1 MAKKWYV
8 KELSKLTGVS
18 VRTLH
23 HYDNVNLLKPSER
36 LENGYRKYSEEDL
49 LKLQQ
54 IIALKSFGFKL
65 MHIRNI
71 LLKNISLIDN
81 LKNQTIFLKGKAK
94 SLYTTSKDDRL
105 VMHFSDDTS
114 AFDGKKKEALLGKGA
129 VNNQFNAFIMD
140 HLQNNG
146 IETHHI
152 EVLNNND
159 SLVWNLNMFP
169 VECVIRNRASGSICR
184 RLGTEDGLILE
195 SPLFEFFLKDDDL
208 GDPLIN
214 DEHIISFGWAT
225 KDQID
230 EMKKLTYKVNS
241 VLKEL
246 FINSGLILVDFK
258 VEFGVN
264 GNGTILLADEF
275 TPDGCRLWDSE
286 TLKKMDKD
294 RFRQGLGDVVESYH
308 QVADRLG
315 MNIIVD

>member
-1 MAKKWYV
+1 MEKI
-8 KELSKLTGVS
+8 KEIT
-18 VRTLH
+18 
-23 HYDNVNLLKPSER
+23 
-36 LENGYRKYSEEDL
+36 
-49 LKLQQ
+49 
-54 IIALKSFGFKL
+54 
-65 MHIRNI
+65 
-71 LLKNISLIDN
+71 
-81 LKNQTIFLKGKAK
+81 KGKAK
-94 SLYTTSKDDRL
+94 SLFTTSNDNQL

-140 HLQNNG
+140 HLEKNG
-146 IETHHI
+146 VETHHI

-159 SLVWNLNMFP
+159 SLVHKLDMFP
-169 VECVIRNRASGSICR
+169 IECVIRNRASGSICR
-184 RLGTEDGLILE
+184 RLGTEDGLILKN
-195 SPLFEFFLKDDDL
+195 PLFEFFLKDDDL

-214 DEHIISFGWAT
+214 DEHIISFGWAN
-225 KDQID
+225 KDQI
-230 EMKKLTYKVNS
+230 EKMKELTYKVNT

-246 FINSGLILVDFK
+246 FINSNLILVDFK
-258 VEFGVN
+258 VEFGVCSQ
-264 GNGTILLADEF
+264 GKILLADEF

>member
-1 MAKKWYV
+1 MKKIN
-8 KELSKLTGVS
+8 EIT
-18 VRTLH
+18 
-23 HYDNVNLLKPSER
+23 
-36 LENGYRKYSEEDL
+36 
-49 LKLQQ
+49 
-54 IIALKSFGFKL
+54 
-65 MHIRNI
+65 
-71 LLKNISLIDN
+71 
-81 LKNQTIFLKGKAK
+81 KGKAK
-94 SLYTTSKDDRL
+94 SMFTTDNEDHL

-146 IETHHI
+146 VETHHI

-169 VECVIRNRASGSICR
+169 IECVIRNRASGSICR

-195 SPLFEFFLKDDDL
+195 SPLFEFFLKDDEL

-230 EMKKLTYKVNS
+230 EMKILTYKVNT

-264 GNGTILLADEF
+264 SNGTILLADEF

>member
-1 MAKKWYV
+1 MDKI
-8 KELSKLTGVS
+8 KEIT
-18 VRTLH
+18 
-23 HYDNVNLLKPSER
+23 
-36 LENGYRKYSEEDL
+36 
-49 LKLQQ
+49 
-54 IIALKSFGFKL
+54 
-65 MHIRNI
+65 
-71 LLKNISLIDN
+71 
-81 LKNQTIFLKGKAK
+81 KGKAK
-94 SLYTTSKDDRL
+94 SLFTTSNDDNL

-114 AFDGKKKEALLGKGA
+114 GFDGKKKEALLGKGS
-129 VNNQFNAFIMD
+129 VNNQFNAFIME

-152 EVLNNND
+152 EVINNND
-159 SLVWNLNMFP
+159 SLVKKLTMFP
-169 VECVIRNRASGSICR
+169 IECVIRNRASGSICR
-184 RLGTEDGLILE
+184 RLGTEDGLVLE

-214 DEHIISFGWAT
+214 DEHIISFGWAK

-230 EMKKLTYKVNS
+230 EMKKLTYQVNTILS
-241 VLKEL
+241 EL

-258 VEFGVN
+258 VEYGVCSQ
-264 GNGTILLADEF
+264 GKILLADEF

>member
-1 MAKKWYV
+1 MEKI
-8 KELSKLTGVS
+8 KELT
-18 VRTLH
+18 
-23 HYDNVNLLKPSER
+23 
-36 LENGYRKYSEEDL
+36 
-49 LKLQQ
+49 
-54 IIALKSFGFKL
+54 
-65 MHIRNI
+65 
-71 LLKNISLIDN
+71 
-81 LKNQTIFLKGKAK
+81 KGKAK
-94 SLYTTSKDDRL
+94 SLFTTSDDNRL
-105 VMHFSDDTS
+105 IMHFSDDTS

-146 IETHHI
+146 VETHHI

-169 VECVIRNRASGSICR
+169 IECVIRNRASGSICR

-195 SPLFEFFLKDDDL
+195 SPLFEFFLKDDEL

-214 DEHIISFGWAT
+214 DEHIISFGRAT

-230 EMKKLTYKVNS
+230 EMKILTYKVNT

-264 GNGTILLADEF
+264 SNGTILLADEF

>member
-1 MAKKWYV
+1 
-8 KELSKLTGVS
+8 
-18 VRTLH
+18 
-23 HYDNVNLLKPSER
+23 
-36 LENGYRKYSEEDL
+36 
-49 LKLQQ
+49 
-54 IIALKSFGFKL
+54 
-65 MHIRNI
+65 
-71 LLKNISLIDN
+71 
-81 LKNQTIFLKGKAK
+81 
-94 SLYTTSKDDRL
+94 
-105 VMHFSDDTS
+105 
-114 AFDGKKKEALLGKGA
+114 
-129 VNNQFNAFIMD
+129 
-140 HLQNNG
+140 
-146 IETHHI
+146 
-152 EVLNNND
+152 
-159 SLVWNLNMFP
+159 MFP
-169 VECVIRNRASGSICR
+169 IECVIRNRASGSICR

-225 KDQID
+225 KNQID

>member
-1 MAKKWYV
+1 MEKI
-8 KELSKLTGVS
+8 KELT
-18 VRTLH
+18 
-23 HYDNVNLLKPSER
+23 
-36 LENGYRKYSEEDL
+36 
-49 LKLQQ
+49 
-54 IIALKSFGFKL
+54 
-65 MHIRNI
+65 
-71 LLKNISLIDN
+71 
-81 LKNQTIFLKGKAK
+81 KGKAK
-94 SLYTTSKDDRL
+94 SLFTTTNEEQL
-105 VMHFSDDTS
+105 IMHFSDDTS

-140 HLQNNG
+140 HLEKSG
-146 IETHHI
+146 VETHHI
-152 EVLNNND
+152 QIINNND
-159 SLVWNLNMFP
+159 SLVKKLSMFP
-169 VECVIRNRASGSICR
+169 IECVIRNRASGSICR
-184 RLGTEDGLILE
+184 RLGTEDGLVLE

-214 DEHIISFGWAT
+214 DEHIISFKWDT

-230 EMKKLTYKVNS
+230 DMKKLTYKVNAILS
-241 VLKEL
+241 DL

-258 VEFGVN
+258 VEFGVCSK
-264 GNGTILLADEF
+264 GRILLADEF